1 MEPANLMPPLPSSPL
16 ERPNSLVD
24 ANKENADPL
33 VEPPSQETLTS
44 APSTAPPADPDSSQ
58 DAPDSSKPATLPPQ
72 IQEMMDDI
80 IASLRAF
87 PTHPPHTIQRIA
99 ELILEPNRHYR
110 ALTSYLHALD
120 RVVRVT
126 SPSNRYP
133 LPLPTVSFANG
144 AADQVS
150 WANTTQ
156 ANLGT
161 DEALGGALLTPIP
174 WLSRQDDSPSD
185 QSSQSRAEL
194 RTESTET
201 IEGPNGMG
209 SIETVSIS
217 VNGIPSAGAGAA
229 GLRGITQG
237 ELLRQEQRAG
247 IIPTNQLV
255 SRDSSSG
262 GAEEASEDLAE
273 DEEETPHVRG
283 PNEIG
288 PSDLGPT
295 ILTINR
301 IDDAS
306 LHPQEIDMEAAVGRK
321 MVAESQDS
329 PESDDAAS
337 DSGSKRG
344 AEEEPEGS
352 LSSKKP
358 RSDSGDPDEAMEG
371 VEETSEL
378 EKP

>member
-1 MEPANLMPPLPSSPL
+1 MEA
-16 ERPNSLVD
+16 
-24 ANKENADPL
+24 
-33 VEPPSQETLTS
+33 PSQEPPTS
-44 APSTAPPADPDSSQ
+44 APPATPPSDADPSTAPDVSGSP
-58 DAPDSSKPATLPPQ
+58 KPTTLPPQ
-72 IQEMMDDI
+72 IREMVDEI
-80 IASLRAF
+80 IASLRTF

-99 ELILEPNRHYR
+99 ELVLEPDRHYR
-110 ALTSYLHALD
+110 AVASYLHALD

-133 LPLPTVSFANG
+133 LPLPIVSFANG

-174 WLSRQDDSPSD
+174 WLSRQSEDSPSD

-201 IEGPNGMG
+201 IDGPNGMG

-217 VNGIPSAGAGAA
+217 VNGIPSAGAG
-229 GLRGITQG
+229 GTLRGITQG

-247 IIPTNQLV
+247 VIPTNQLLADRE
-255 SRDSSSG
+255 STG
-262 GAEEASEDLAE
+262 AE
-273 DEEETPHVRG
+273 DETINDAPDDDDDDESPHVRG
-283 PNEIG
+283 PDEIG
-288 PSDLGPT
+288 ASDLGPT

-301 IDDAS
+301 IDEAS
-306 LHPQEIDMEAAVGRK
+306 LHPQEIDVEAAVGRK
-321 MVAESQDS
+321 MIPEPRDNS
-329 PESDDAAS
+329 PDSDDDVS

-344 AEEEPEGS
+344 AEEDPEGA
-352 LSSKKP
+352 LIAKKP
-358 RSDSGDPDEAMEG
+358 RSDSGDSGEAMEG
-371 VEETSEL
+371 VEETSEP

>member
-1 MEPANLMPPLPSSPL
+1 MLQTTLPSSPL
-16 ERPNSLVD
+16 EHPSSSAD

-33 VEPPSQETLTS
+33 VDAAPPQEAPTS
-44 APSTAPPADPDSSQ
+44 APAPTTTAESSAQTAP
-58 DAPDSSKPATLPPQ
+58 KPATLPPQ
-72 IQEMMDDI
+72 LQDMVDDI
-80 IASLRAF
+80 VTALKTF
-87 PTHPPHTIQRIA
+87 PTQPPHTIQRMA
-99 ELILEPNRHYR
+99 ELILEPRRHYR
-110 ALTSYLHALD
+110 ALASYLHALD

-126 SPSNRYP
+126 SPCTRYP

-156 ANLGT
+156 ANLGS

-174 WLSRQDDSPSD
+174 WLSRQDSPGGE
-185 QSSQSRAEL
+185 QGQSRAEL

-201 IEGPNGMG
+201 IDGPNGMG

-229 GLRGITQG
+229 MRGITQG

-247 IIPTNQLV
+247 VIPTNQLIV
-255 SRDSSSG
+255 SREQP
-262 GAEEASEDLAE
+262 AAE
-273 DEEETPHVRG
+273 DGTGEGEDDDDETPHVRG
-283 PNEIG
+283 PDEIG

-301 IDDAS
+301 IDEGS
-306 LHPQEIDMEAAVGRK
+306 LHPQDIDLEAAVGRK
-321 MVAESQDS
+321 MIVETRESPD
-329 PESDDAAS
+329 SDDATS

-344 AEEEPEGS
+344 AEDEPEGS
-352 LSSKKP
+352 LSLKKP
-358 RSDSGDPDEAMEG
+358 RSDSGDVGDNADEAMEG
-371 VEETSEL
+371 VEETSNA
-378 EKP
+378 EKS

>member
-1 MEPANLMPPLPSSPL
+1 M
-16 ERPNSLVD
+16 VD
-24 ANKENADPL
+24 E
-33 VEPPSQETLTS
+33 
-44 APSTAPPADPDSSQ
+44 
-58 DAPDSSKPATLPPQ
+58 
-72 IQEMMDDI
+72 I
-80 IASLRAF
+80 IASLRTF

-99 ELILEPNRHYR
+99 ELVLEPDRHYR
-110 ALTSYLHALD
+110 AVASYLHALD

-133 LPLPTVSFANG
+133 LPLPIVSFANG

-174 WLSRQDDSPSD
+174 WLSRQSEDSPSD

-201 IEGPNGMG
+201 IDGPNGMG

-217 VNGIPSAGAGAA
+217 VNGIPSAGAG
-229 GLRGITQG
+229 GTLRGITQG
-237 ELLRQEQRAG
+237 ELLRQEQRA
-247 IIPTNQLV
+247 
-255 SRDSSSG
+255 D
-262 GAEEASEDLAE
+262 
-273 DEEETPHVRG
+273 
-283 PNEIG
+283 EIG
-288 PSDLGPT
+288 ASDLGPT

-301 IDDAS
+301 IDEAS
-306 LHPQEIDMEAAVGRK
+306 LHPQEIDVEAAVGRK
-321 MVAESQDS
+321 MMPEPRDNS
-329 PESDDAAS
+329 PDSDDDVS

-344 AEEEPEGS
+344 AEEDPEGA
-352 LSSKKP
+352 LIAKKP
-358 RSDSGDPDEAMEG
+358 RSDSGDPGEAMEG
-371 VEETSEL
+371 VEETSEP